1 MRRGRRPNGL
11 EDSLNEYADIEY
23 KFVEDWDS
31 GEVLDDDDTDDLIE
45 RIGNYSN
52 LEDFDYEKND

>member
-1 MRRGRRPNGL
+1 MRRGRKPNGL